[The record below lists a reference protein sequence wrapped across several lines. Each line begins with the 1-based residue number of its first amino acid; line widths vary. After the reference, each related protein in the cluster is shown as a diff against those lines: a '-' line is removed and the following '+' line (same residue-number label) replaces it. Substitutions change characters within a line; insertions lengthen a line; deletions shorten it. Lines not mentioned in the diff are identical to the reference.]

1 MIYEVWDH
9 IQKKY
14 GPRKKLEREE
24 LCVGV
29 CICMCWCSGIFDFIV
44 S

>member
-14 GPRKKLEREE
+14 GPRKKLEGEE
-24 LCVGV
+24 LCVGGLHMYV
-29 CICMCWCSGIFDFIV
+29 LV
-44 S
+44 